1 MPPKQ
6 NEERRNKVRF
16 IEIGNCES
24 KKQFDNGKN
33 DNDQKIYVFMARM
46 SDNDKC
52 PSSDFGD
59 SSKFTNCLFFKD
71 DNLATKP
78 KSRNVG

>member
-33 DNDQKIYVFMARM
+33 DNDQKIYVSMA
-46 SDNDKC
+46 
-52 PSSDFGD
+52 
-59 SSKFTNCLFFKD
+59 
-71 DNLATKP
+71 
-78 KSRNVG
+78 